1 MPPHITT
8 AIILIGIIAAFIG
21 VFKFVHYKDNRKEQ
35 SENL

>member
-21 VFKFVHYKDNRKEQ
+21 VFRFVHFLENKKSR
-35 SENL
+35 SEN